1 MSLQPFNGRRFVTL
15 LRKDWTENWKQ
26 NVQTFFLLYAGLAT
40 YFCFCTL
47 PDARHAHRL
56 MFHAHSPEE
65 AAEWQT
71 IAARIAAGIDN
82 SWENMDTLIHW
93 IPFLFVL
100 LSGSVYTGR
109 YTKNDRIRNLTL
121 PVSATET
128 FLLRFVRTVPLL
140 LFASLALFLAADYTR
155 VFVCNAL
162 YPGLHYASPL
172 LSGVHFDDVRL
183 TWGYTPLFA
192 AVLFI
197 QSVFVAVSETRTLW
211 PTILG
216 YLFILLVPFA
226 MSFSGFLYKRQRL
239 LDDLM
244 QDADFQPGWTL
255 FFIAGSILNWYL
267 AYRHLRQ
274 VDLTYCKL
282 SKE

>member
-1 MSLQPFNGRRFVTL
+1 ML
-15 LRKDWTENWKQ
+15 
-26 NVQTFFLLYAGLAT
+26 
-40 YFCFCTL
+40 
-47 PDARHAHRL
+47 
-56 MFHAHSPEE
+56 HAHSPEE
-65 AAEWQT
+65 TAEWQT

-100 LSGSVYTGR
+100 LSGSVYRGR

-121 PVSATET
+121 PVSAAET
-128 FLLRFVRTVPLL
+128 FLLRFVRTV
-140 LFASLALFLAADYTR
+140 ANT
-155 VFVCNAL
+155 
-162 YPGLHYASPL
+162 
-172 LSGVHFDDVRL
+172 
-183 TWGYTPLFA
+183 TLFA

-239 LDDLM
+239 LDNLI
-244 QDADFQPGWTL
+244 QDTDFLLGWTL
-255 FFIAGSILNWYL
+255 FFIAGFILNWYL

-274 VDLTYCKL
+274 ADLTYCKL